1 MQMKTQHTKT
11 YGMCSWSR
19 PIEEKIIAVYVYI
32 KKEERSQINNL
43 TFHFKTLANE
53 LKLKQIEE
61 NKSQK
66 LI

>member
-1 MQMKTQHTKT
+1 M
-11 YGMCSWSR
+11 S
-19 PIEEKIIAVYVYI
+19 I

>member
-1 MQMKTQHTKT
+1 MNANEDAT
-11 YGMCSWSR
+11 YQNLWDAAEAVHR
-19 PIEEKIIAVYVYI
+19 RKFIAVYVYI